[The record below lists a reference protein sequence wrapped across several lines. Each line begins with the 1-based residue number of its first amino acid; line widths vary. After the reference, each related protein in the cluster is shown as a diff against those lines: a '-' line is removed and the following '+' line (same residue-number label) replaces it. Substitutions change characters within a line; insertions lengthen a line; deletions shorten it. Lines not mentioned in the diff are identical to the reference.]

1 MKRTRIDEFRSMDEP
16 RGRRHHDDV
25 EYELSFDDYDEYE
38 DLEETIYELELE
50 EQAPTGTTQTT
61 GTTQAAGTPS
71 YGAQVAESIPRYS
84 DFIVETSEPKLGKP
98 KFKYSN
104 KPNMEDGFDEEMKEA
119 PKRHGKGGSKY
130 KQNPYPKS
138 LKRGVTENEYDLE
151 EKWLDEEDL
160 NDVVEMNDHEDGET
174 KEAAR
179 TMTYRR
185 RAERNRVT
193 APSQV
198 RKESVEK
205 ELNLLR
211 EKNDEYKKALDF
223 FRNKLNEVAVFN
235 ANLAYSTRLFTEHST
250 TKQEKINILRRFD
263 NVETIKESKNL
274 YQSIKRE
281 LDGKGT
287 NEVVTESLQRK
298 VTKTPQS
305 GSATNLIE
313 SKTYENPQFLRMKDL
328 MSKIK

>member
-1 MKRTRIDEFRSMDEP
+1 
-16 RGRRHHDDV
+16 
-25 EYELSFDDYDEYE
+25 
-38 DLEETIYELELE
+38 
-50 EQAPTGTTQTT
+50 
-61 GTTQAAGTPS
+61 
-71 YGAQVAESIPRYS
+71 
-84 DFIVETSEPKLGKP
+84 
-98 KFKYSN
+98 
-104 KPNMEDGFDEEMKEA
+104 
-119 PKRHGKGGSKY
+119 
-130 KQNPYPKS
+130 
-138 LKRGVTENEYDLE
+138 
-151 EKWLDEEDL
+151 
-160 NDVVEMNDHEDGET
+160 MNDHEDGET